1 VRTFGAGPVWQDGF
15 VTITAAA
22 DGSALG
28 NPGPAG
34 WAWYVN
40 DDCWRAGGWPHGTNN
55 QGELMAVLDLFR
67 STAHIPQEHLR
78 ILCDS
83 QYVINSV
90 TKWMPGWKRKG
101 WRKADGKPVLN
112 VDLLKEIDRE
122 LVGRKYT
129 FEWVKGHAGHDLNEA
144 ADERARAVA
153 LAYQQGVAARSGPG
167 FRGAA
172 ALAQDEAAS
181 EAGVAGLAQVDATLE
196 RDADAGPEQDEPEE
210 LALFG
215 GLGSGLSPSIERR
228 RGLTGGVADA
238 GAVASAGRVASGA
251 AVANGSTAG
260 TGSAAANRSTLAG
273 SGLAEELDL
282 FSELDADAFSSPLG
296 NASPEQTVEA
306 LERELLRPDVRSDIG
321 RTGVLLHPEF
331 TEIGTSGRLWTRDA
345 MMMSLEESPGSHM
358 ELELIS
364 VDRIGAEAILLV
376 YRSHSREGAA
386 LRSSLWV
393 LDGGQWRLRFHQG
406 TPEA

>member
-1 VRTFGAGPVWQDGF
+1 M
-15 VTITAAA
+15 TITAAA

-67 STAHIPQEHLR
+67 STAHIPQEDLR

-112 VDLLKEIDRE
+112 VDLLKEIDKE

-172 ALAQDEAAS
+172 ALEQDD
-181 EAGVAGLAQVDATLE
+181 DAL
-196 RDADAGPEQDEPEE
+196 EQDESEE
-210 LALFG
+210 LDLFG
-215 GLGSGLSPSIERR
+215 GLGSGLSLSAEHNRRNPS
-228 RGLTGGVADA
+228 GA
-238 GAVASAGRVASGA
+238 GAGAGANARAMASGA
-251 AVANGSTAG
+251 APAKGSPAASSGAMANGRALASRGVVSNGSAVANGGAAANGRTVANGS
-260 TGSAAANRSTLAG
+260 AAVG
-273 SGLAEELDL
+273 SGLPEELDL
-282 FSELDADAFSSPLG
+282 FSELDADAFTSPLG
-296 NASPEQTVEA
+296 NPSPEQTVEA

-364 VDRIGAEAILLV
+364 VDRIGAQAILLV

-393 LDGGQWRLRFHQG
+393 LDGEQWRLRFHQG
-406 TPEA
+406 TPEV